1 MRYEADSVDI
11 IVVGGGH
18 AGCEAALASARMGLK
33 TIMFAINLDS
43 IAMMPCNPSIGGSSK
58 GHLVREIDALGGE
71 MGKNIDKTYIQTKM
85 LNTGKGP
92 AVYSLRAQADKNR
105 YKETMKQTLENTE
118 NLKIRQNEVTEI
130 LVEDGKVTGVVTH
143 SDAIFRCKAVVLCM
157 GTYMKARCLYGET
170 IMNCGPNGLMNA
182 TKLSQNLMDLGIK
195 LYRFKTGTPAR
206 IDRRTVDF
214 SKMEPQYGDE
224 KIVPFSFENKP
235 EDIYREQVPC
245 WLTYTNEETHTII
258 RENLHRSPMYA
269 GVIEGTGTRY
279 CPSIEDKVVRFADK
293 NRHQIFIE
301 PEGEG
306 TYEMY
311 VQGMSTSL
319 PEDVQLR
326 MYRSVPGLENCEIM
340 RTAYAIEYDC
350 IDATQLKLSLEFK
363 NIKGLFSAGQFNGTS
378 GYEEA
383 GAQGIIGGINAAQYV
398 KGEKPLILKR
408 SDAYI
413 GVLIDDIVTK
423 GSKEPYRMMTSRAEY
438 RLLLRQDN
446 ADQRLTKMGYDVG
459 LVTEERYQRLLEKER
474 LIAEEIERVKG
485 VIITPKEEVLNLLAE
500 YNSTP
505 IKSGV
510 RLSEL
515 IKRPELN
522 YFKLKSID
530 PNRPENLDYEVYE
543 QVNIQIKYEGYI
555 RQQLNQVEQFKKLEN
570 RLLPE
575 DIDYSTVSGLRLE
588 AQQKLNAIR
597 PVSIG
602 HASRIAGVSPADIS
616 VLLVY
621 MEQMKRQK

>member
-1 MRYEADSVDI
+1 
-11 IVVGGGH
+11 
-18 AGCEAALASARMGLK
+18 
-33 TIMFAINLDS
+33 
-43 IAMMPCNPSIGGSSK
+43 
-58 GHLVREIDALGGE
+58 
-71 MGKNIDKTYIQTKM
+71 
-85 LNTGKGP
+85 
-92 AVYSLRAQADKNR
+92 
-105 YKETMKQTLENTE
+105 
-118 NLKIRQNEVTEI
+118 
-130 LVEDGKVTGVVTH
+130 
-143 SDAIFRCKAVVLCM
+143 
-157 GTYMKARCLYGET
+157 
-170 IMNCGPNGLMNA
+170 
-182 TKLSQNLMDLGIK
+182 
-195 LYRFKTGTPAR
+195 
-206 IDRRTVDF
+206 
-214 SKMEPQYGDE
+214 
-224 KIVPFSFENKP
+224 
-235 EDIYREQVPC
+235 
-245 WLTYTNEETHTII
+245 
-258 RENLHRSPMYA
+258 
-269 GVIEGTGTRY
+269 
-279 CPSIEDKVVRFADK
+279 
-293 NRHQIFIE
+293 
-301 PEGEG
+301 
-306 TYEMY
+306 
-311 VQGMSTSL
+311 
-319 PEDVQLR
+319 
-326 MYRSVPGLENCEIM
+326 
-340 RTAYAIEYDC
+340 
-350 IDATQLKLSLEFK
+350 
-363 NIKGLFSAGQFNGTS
+363 
-378 GYEEA
+378 
-383 GAQGIIGGINAAQYV
+383 
-398 KGEKPLILKR
+398 
-408 SDAYI
+408 
-413 GVLIDDIVTK
+413 
-423 GSKEPYRMMTSRAEY
+423 MMTSRAEY

-474 LIAEEIERVKG
+474 LIAEEIDRVKG

-530 PNRPENLDYEVYE
+530 PNRPKNLDYEVYE